1 MKILF
6 AADGSPQSLAALET
20 LLKSFEYFR
29 EPPSLTLLCV
39 HPPLPYRGAAAAAA
53 GQDAVQRYYDEE
65 NAAALAGARE
75 LLTARNIA
83 FEAETRIGTPAEEIV
98 KRAEEGGFT
107 MIAMGTHGHTALAN
121 LVMGSVSTGVV
132 ARSKVPVLLLK

>member
-6 AADGSPQSLAALET
+6 AVDGSPQSLAALET
-20 LLKSFEYFR
+20 LVKSFAHFR
-29 EPPSLTLLCV
+29 ETPSLTLLCV
-39 HPPLPYRGAAAAAA
+39 HPPVPYRAAAAVA
-53 GQDAVQRYYDEE
+53 GQGTVQRYYDEE

-75 LLTARNIA
+75 LLTARNVA

-98 KRAEEGGFT
+98 NRAEEGGFT

-121 LVMGSVSTGVV
+121 LVRGSVSTGVV

>member
-6 AADGSPQSLAALET
+6 AIDGSPQSLAALET
-20 LLKSFEYFR
+20 LVKSFVYFR
-29 EPPSLTLLCV
+29 ETPSLTLLCV
-39 HPPLPYRGAAAAAA
+39 HPPVPYRAAAAAA

-83 FEAETRIGTPAEEIV
+83 FQAETRIGAPAEEIV
-98 KRAEEGGFT
+98 NRAEEGGFA

-132 ARSKVPVLLLK
+132 ARSKIPVLLLK

>member
-6 AADGSPQSLAALET
+6 CVDGSPQSLVALDT
-20 LLKSFEYFR
+20 LVKSFAYFR
-29 EPPSLTLLCV
+29 ETPSLTLISV
-39 HPPLPYRGAAAAAA
+39 HPPVPYKAAVAAV
-53 GQDAVQRYYDEE
+53 GHDAVQRYYDEE

-75 LLTARNIA
+75 LLTARGIP
-83 FEAETRIGTPAEEIV
+83 FDAESRVGAPVEEIV
-98 KRAEEGGFT
+98 KRAEDGQFT

-121 LVMGSVSTGVV
+121 LVMGSVTTGVV

>member
-6 AADGSPQSLAALET
+6 AADGSLQSLAALET
-20 LLKSFEYFR
+20 LVRSFAYFR
-29 EPPSLTLLCV
+29 ETPSLTLLCV

-53 GQDAVQRYYDEE
+53 GQAAVQRYYDEE

-98 KRAEEGGFT
+98 NRAEEGGFT